1 MVLGKAVVGVE
12 FLGAG
17 EAAPVLG
24 GDGWPAN
31 SFGALPSA
39 QFGLARTD
47 DVAGHSGPYSHTLAH
62 SLGPAT
68 DALGYWLCSAQT
80 PAHRSKK
87 RPRLR
92 LHGEVAPSFVELEGR
107 CADPDVFAFLKLTY
121 VLEELRAR
129 IDVTGKLPV
138 VLFMKYFLQKNS
150 I

>member
-39 QFGLARTD
+39 QFGFARTD
-47 DVAGHSGPYSHTLAH
+47 DVAGHPGPYSHTLAH

-68 DALGYWLCSAQT
+68 DALGYWLRSAQT

-92 LHGEVAPSFVELEGR
+92 VHGEVAPSFVELEGR
-107 CADPDVFAFLKLTY
+107 CADPDVFAFFEVDLCSRRNPCSY
-121 VLEELRAR
+121 
-129 IDVTGKLPV
+129 
-138 VLFMKYFLQKNS
+138 
-150 I
+150 

>member
-1 MVLGKAVVGVE
+1 VVLEKAVVGVE

-31 SFGALPSA
+31 SFGALTSA
-39 QFGLARTD
+39 QFGFARTD
-47 DVAGHSGPYSHTLAH
+47 DVAGHSHILAH

-68 DALGYWLCSAQT
+68 DALCYWLRSAQT
-80 PAHRSKK
+80 PAHWSKK
-87 RPRLR
+87 RPRLWV
-92 LHGEVAPSFVELEGR
+92 HGEVAPSFVELEGR
-107 CADPDVFAFLKLTY
+107 CADPMTSLLSLKLTY

-129 IDVTGKLPV
+129 IDVTGKFPV
-138 VLFMKYFLQKNS
+138 VLFMKYFLQQNS